1 MHQWRRGRT
10 DEHPAT
16 GAPATLGTF
25 ASLRYRNFRLFFGG
39 QLISQVGN
47 WLTMIAQTLL
57 VLKLTDSGIAIGLLA
72 ACQFG
77 PVLLFGPWAGLI
89 ADRSDKRKLLLIV
102 QSLAMAQS
110 FGLASVAFM
119 HRPPLVPIYLVALFG
134 GFTTAF
140 DNPARRAFVIEM
152 VPDDHVNNAV
162 GLNSALMTSSR
173 IVGPALAG
181 LLAATVGY
189 GWCFTVDGLSY
200 IAVLVGL
207 WLIDT
212 KTLRRAPVTPRARG
226 QVREG
231 FRYIRSVP
239 DLWIP
244 MAMMGLIGTLS
255 FNFSVVLPLF
265 VKRSFHGTDLTFTLF
280 MSIVSVGSLCG
291 ALLAARRKVI
301 DVRAVA
307 VSAAIFGVAMVVLAS
322 APNLAAAVPFAKL
335 MGLASIWFM
344 TASTAIVQIRSA
356 PEMRGRVLA
365 LQAMLF
371 LGSTP
376 IGGPLLGW
384 VCQVHGARAGLVVGG
399 VAALVAAAGGLVVLR
414 RVGQLAAPPVATA

>member
-1 MHQWRRGRT
+1 M
-10 DEHPAT
+10 EV
-16 GAPATLGTF
+16 LGTF
-25 ASLRYRNFRLFFGG
+25 ASLRIRNFRLFFSG

-47 WLTMIAQTLL
+47 WLTLIAQTLL
-57 VLKLTDSGIAIGLLA
+57 VLKLTNSGIAIGVLA

-77 PVLLFGPWAGLI
+77 PVLLLGAWAGLV

-102 QSLAMAQS
+102 QSLAMLQS
-110 FGLASVAFM
+110 FALASLAFM
-119 HRPPLVPIYLVALFG
+119 HHPPVWAIYIVASCG
-134 GFTTAF
+134 GVTTAF
-140 DNPARRAFVIEM
+140 DNPARRAFVNEM

-162 GLNSALMTSSR
+162 SLNSALMTSSR
-173 IVGPALAG
+173 IFGPALAG

-200 IAVLVGL
+200 IAVLIGL
-207 WLIDT
+207 YLMTSAD
-212 KTLRRAPVTPRARG
+212 LRRPTPTPRAKG

-244 MAMMGLIGTLS
+244 LWMMGFIGTLS
-255 FNFSVVLPLF
+255 FNFQVVLPLF
-265 VKRSFHGTDLTFTLF
+265 VKRNFHGTDLTFTIL
-280 MSIVSVGSLCG
+280 MSVVSVGSLCG

-307 VSAAIFGVAMVVLAS
+307 VSAALFGVAMLLLSA
-322 APNLAAAVPFAKL
+322 APNLATAMPFGIF

-344 TASTAIVQIRSA
+344 TASTAIVQIKSA

-384 VCQVHGARAGLVVGG
+384 ICQAHGARTGLIVGG
-399 VAALVAAAGGLVVLR
+399 VAAIGAASGGLLVLR
-414 RVGQLAAPPVATA
+414 RVGRVAAPPVVTA